1 MKHHHLLLLVHLAGV
16 IVWVGG
22 MAFAHFCLRPSA
34 MQLPP
39 AQRLSLWHGVFGRFF
54 PIVWGAIAAI
64 VLSGFAM
71 LLEVGFA
78 QAPRSW
84 HMMAGVGSV
93 MMVIFASIWFGPWQ
107 AFKAAVV
114 AESWA
119 QGAQALNAIRQRVIV
134 NLGLG
139 TLTVVL
145 ATLGLA
151 FS

>member
-64 VLSGFAM
+64 GLSGCAM
-71 LLEVGFA
+71 LVEVGFA

-84 HMMAGVGSV
+84 HMMAGVGLV
-93 MMVIFASIWFGPWQ
+93 MMAIFASIWFGPWQ
-107 AFKAAVV
+107 ALKAAVV

-119 QGAQALNAIRQRVIV
+119 QGAQALNVIRQRVTF
-134 NLGLG
+134 NLVLG

-145 ATLGLA
+145 ATVGLA
-151 FS
+151 F